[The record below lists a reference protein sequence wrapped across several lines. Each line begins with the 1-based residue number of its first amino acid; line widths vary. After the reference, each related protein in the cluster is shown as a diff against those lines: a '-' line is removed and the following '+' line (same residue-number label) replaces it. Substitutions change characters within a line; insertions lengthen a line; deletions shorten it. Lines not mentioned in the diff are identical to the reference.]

1 MRCSICLA
9 ELKET
14 PTGLVCDAC
23 DASFEAMVDED
34 AESLESEQ
42 SRFGR
47 STWIAIASGAVVSAL
62 LFFVGI
68 FYFAPGQPAGQ
79 GASAT
84 PVLVAKLLSA
94 GGFVLSDD
102 GGIVLEA
109 LRVGELDGG
118 AVLIADKG
126 CQDLSATPVEAIQ
139 WVNISGAPLQSVR
152 PDLPGN
158 WSLDAA
164 CPTQDRDAVL
174 GTFLQDGVAISRVD
188 TTGNLIWTQ
197 LKTAS
202 ALNPETVSM
211 RMLDETI
218 YVVSQG
224 AENAEVKIASI
235 DARGE
240 ENWAVPVAAS
250 GGVTDPKI
258 IQNSFGEILLAWNEG
273 ANAVRLVTLS
283 TSGIIV
289 QDTLLPER
297 ALALKAVSDDDI
309 ARTLI
314 LQGGLESVAEVVSAS
329 GALEWR
335 WQSADPATP
344 LGVLRD
350 AQGFLVFAASGPRL
364 LVWKLDAS
372 GNASE
377 ALEVVLAEEIS
388 SGNITRLNAV
398 ESAATLELSDG
409 GSVDLV
415 LDLRRLSNALTIEP
429 ADLPSIA
436 LAVADVAVENSD
448 QALADPITLAET
460 PAEEGPSPA
469 PGNVAAAPIEVEPEP
484 TLPEVPL
491 VEASSGPP
499 PQQGEVTGPV
509 ELDTA
514 EADTVA
520 VSTAE
525 VTGAIPILVPETDPS
540 TARCT
545 FTCVSLDA
553 AAAQYTL
560 MQSVDVNDGETLA
573 DVSLRLNDTHEN
585 LCAISGGEPVPE
597 YDRQCGR

>member
-68 FYFAPGQPAGQ
+68 FYFAPGQQAGQ

-84 PVLVAKLLSA
+84 PDLVVKLLSE
-94 GGFVLSDD
+94 GGFVSSDD
-102 GGIVLEA
+102 GRIVLEA
-109 LRVGELDGG
+109 LRVGDLDGG

-139 WVNISGAPLQSVR
+139 WVNIAGAPLQSVR

-164 CPTQDRDAVL
+164 CPTRDRGAVL

-197 LKTAS
+197 VKTAS
-202 ALNPETVSM
+202 ALSPETVSM

-218 YVVSQG
+218 YVVAQG
-224 AENAEVKIASI
+224 GDNAEVKIASI

-250 GGVTDPKI
+250 GGVTDPQI
-258 IQNSFGEILLAWNEG
+258 VQNSFGEILLAWNEG

-372 GNASE
+372 GNTSE

-388 SGNITRLNAV
+388 SGNIKRLNAV
-398 ESAATLELSDG
+398 EAAATLELSDG
-409 GSVDLV
+409 RPVDLV

-436 LAVADVAVENSD
+436 LTVADVAVENSD
-448 QALADPITLAET
+448 QTLADPITLAET

-469 PGNVAAAPIEVEPEP
+469 PGNVAAASIEVEPEP
-484 TLPEVPL
+484 TLPEVLL
-491 VEASSGPP
+491 VEASSDPP
-499 PQQGEVTGPV
+499 PQDEVAGRV

-514 EADTVA
+514 EAGTVA

-525 VTGAIPILVPETDPS
+525 VTGAIPVLVPETDPS

-560 MQSVDVNDGETLA
+560 MQSVDVIDGETLA
-573 DVSLRLNDTHEN
+573 DVSLRLNDTHKN
-585 LCAISGGEPVPE
+585 LCAISGGEPVPD
-597 YDRQCGR
+597 YDRECGR